1 MGKIILASSS
11 PRRKELLALADLDF
25 EVKVQ
30 PVDETMDA
38 ALSIADA
45 ILSIAHKKAKAV
57 LPFVEND
64 DIVIAADTVV
74 VFQSQIIGKPVNE
87 ADAIQILTQLQDA
100 MHTVITAVS
109 MVLGQKE
116 ISFVDKT
123 EVYFNALSTQQIE
136 YYVSTYKPYDKAGAY
151 AIQEWIGAVAV
162 NRINGDYF
170 NVMGLPINRVLQAIN
185 TIKIP

>member
-11 PRRKELLALADLDF
+11 PRRKELLTLADLDF
-25 EVKVQ
+25 EIIIQ
-30 PVDETMDA
+30 PVDEIVDA
-38 ALSIADA
+38 ALSIDES

-57 LPFVEND
+57 LPYVKNE
-64 DIVIAADTVV
+64 DIIIAADTVV
-74 VFQSQIIGKPVNE
+74 VFKSQIIGKPTDE
-87 ADAIQILTQLQDA
+87 ADAIHILTQLQNE

-109 MVLGQKE
+109 IISNQKE

-123 EVYFNALSTQQIE
+123 EVYFNALSLSQIK

-151 AIQEWIGAVAV
+151 AIQEWIGAIAV

-170 NVMGLPINRVLQAIN
+170 NVMGLPVNRVLQAIN
-185 TIKIP
+185 TIKMP